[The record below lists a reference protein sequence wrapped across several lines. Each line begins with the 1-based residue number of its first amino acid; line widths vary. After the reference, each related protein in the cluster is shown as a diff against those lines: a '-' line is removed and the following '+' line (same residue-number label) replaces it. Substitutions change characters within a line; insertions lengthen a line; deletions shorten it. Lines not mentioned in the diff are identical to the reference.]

1 MKGETLARSEARG
14 LIETLHRQEKLGGT
28 WRKGAFS
35 IFCNYCYAEHVAPF
49 EREFSD
55 SAIAE
60 RMNTLGV
67 PSYRGLAPWSPDK
80 IRGIRKGLPRGVAA
94 SCGQRRA

>member
-1 MKGETLARSEARG
+1 MTRETLARSEARG
-14 LIETLHRQEKLGGT
+14 LIEDLHRQEALGGK

-35 IFCNYCYAEHVAPF
+35 IFCNYCYCEHVLPY

-60 RMNTLGV
+60 RMNRLGV
-67 PSYRGLAPWSPDK
+67 PSYRGTAPWSADK
-80 IRGIRKGLPRGVAA
+80 IQGIRKGLPRHVAIA
-94 SCGQRRA
+94 MRSF